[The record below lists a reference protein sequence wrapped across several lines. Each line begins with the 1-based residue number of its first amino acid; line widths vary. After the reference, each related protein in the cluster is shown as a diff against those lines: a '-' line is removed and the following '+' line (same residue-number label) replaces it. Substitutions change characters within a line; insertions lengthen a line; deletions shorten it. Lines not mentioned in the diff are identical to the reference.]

1 MSKKNT
7 NPHTANIDLRIAVN
21 KVISELNDRTS
32 YADPYVLQEIVGCD
46 LDDYIVEHILDLR
59 KSNTLGERSE
69 YEWYHSLGGKRE
81 AKYIDKVARHAVGWM
96 LQLPGINGTLTEDES
111 NNLVRRFFRKGE
123 YDLVMAGARAIKAA
137 CAAA

>member
-32 YADPYVLQEIVGCD
+32 YADPYVLQEIVGCG
-46 LDDYIVEHILDLR
+46 LDEYIVDHILALR
-59 KSNTLGERSE
+59 ESNSLGERSE
-69 YEWYHSLGGKRE
+69 YDWHHSLGGKRE
-81 AKYIDKVARHAVGWM
+81 AEHIDRIARREVGLM
-96 LQLPGINGTLTEDES
+96 LQLPGIKGTLTEDES

-123 YDLVMAGARAIKAA
+123 YDLYTAGARAIKAA

>member
-32 YADPYVLQEIVGCD
+32 YADPYVLQEIVGCG
-46 LDDYIVEHILDLR
+46 LDEYIVEHILDLR
-59 KSNTLGERSE
+59 KSNTLGEQRE
-69 YEWYHSLGGKRE
+69 YDWYHSLGGKRE
-81 AKYIDKVARHAVGWM
+81 AEHIDRIARRAVGWM
-96 LQLPGINGTLTEDES
+96 MQLPGINGTLTEEES

-123 YDLVMAGARAIKAA
+123 YDLVTAGARAIKAA

>member
-21 KVISELNDRTS
+21 KVISELNDRTA
-32 YADPYVLQEIVGCD
+32 YADPYVLQEIVGCG
-46 LDDYIVEHILDLR
+46 LDEYIVDHILALR
-59 KSNTLGERSE
+59 ESNSLGERSE
-69 YEWYHSLGGKRE
+69 YDWHHSLGRKRE
-81 AKYIDKVARHAVGWM
+81 AEHIDRIARREVGLM
-96 LQLPGINGTLTEDES
+96 LQLPGIKGTLTEDES

-123 YDLVMAGARAIKAA
+123 YDLVTAGARAIKAA

>member
-21 KVISELNDRTS
+21 KVISELNDRTA

-96 LQLPGINGTLTEDES
+96 LGLPGIKGTLTEEES

-123 YDLVMAGARAIKAA
+123 YELYTAGARAIKAA